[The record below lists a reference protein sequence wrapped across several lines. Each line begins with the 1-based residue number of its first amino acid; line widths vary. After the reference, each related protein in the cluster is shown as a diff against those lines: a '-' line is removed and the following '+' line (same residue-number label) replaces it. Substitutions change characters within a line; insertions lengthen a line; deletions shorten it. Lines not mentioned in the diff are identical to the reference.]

1 MQVCGSLNILCPT
14 SLINSSSLWSGP
26 WLEGFGAL
34 PCSHVKWAQVC
45 DSLNILCPTS
55 LINCSSLW
63 SGPLLNTLGLK
74 VCFIWYLRI
83 IIPATSYFLF
93 ACSFSIHLLSIH
105 VSCSQPTVEVSPL
118 IYSSNLCLWH
128 QRPFMYIIV
137 VLVEFGSTTVLL
149 VCSFPYFSFL
159 SSSFPAFF
167 FFWIVSIMLV
177 IILETTICLLVFFL
191 LKNTLKNFL

>member
-1 MQVCGSLNILCPT
+1 M
-14 SLINSSSLWSGP
+14 
-26 WLEGFGAL
+26 
-34 PCSHVKWAQVC
+34 
-45 DSLNILCPTS
+45 NILCPTS

-137 VLVEFGSTTVLL
+137 VLVEFGSTTLL
-149 VCSFPYFSFL
+149 FVFSFPYFSFL

-167 FFWIVSIMLV
+167 FFFGL
-177 IILETTICLLVFFL
+177 FL
-191 LKNTLKNFL
+191 LCWWLSWKLQYVSLFSSYWRTPCRTFFNVYLLWCMLLILCLSENVFIFAFIIEQSFCWVEISRTPDFF